1 MRKSTVDRF
10 TVVRAIESERYGT
23 RYRTR
28 CVVCRRSIH
37 KRAIRQESL
46 AHLDAEQHVRL
57 FHAAESAAIESLDE
71 D

>member
-10 TVVRAIESERYGT
+10 TVVRAIERRYGT
-23 RYRTR
+23 RYHVQ
-28 CVVCRRSIH
+28 CVVCRRFIH
-37 KRAIRQESL
+37 KRAVRQESL
-46 AHLDAEQHVRL
+46 AHRDAEQHVRL

>member
-10 TVVRAIESERYGT
+10 TVVHAIERRHGT
-23 RYRTR
+23 RYHVR
-28 CVVCRRSIH
+28 CVVCRQFLY
-37 KRAIRQESL
+37 KRAISQESL
-46 AHLDAEQHVRL
+46 ARLDAELHVRL